1 MSVNRLV
8 FTMKRIAIVFE
19 IVLESKS
26 RTRISRFFTEII
38 LLYVIGS
45 IITW

>member
-26 RTRISRFFTEII
+26 RTRIARFFTEII
-38 LLYVIGS
+38 LLC
-45 IITW
+45 

>member
-26 RTRISRFFTEII
+26 RTRFSRYFTENI
-38 LLYVIGS
+38 LLFDVSS
-45 IITW
+45 IN